1 MLWLRQVAAAAGVG
15 ELMESQ
21 VGSQQKF
28 SLRGRVHILKQI
40 NKFYAMKKE
49 RILFGNDHT

>member
-21 VGSQQKF
+21 VGSQQKL
-28 SLRGRVHILKQI
+28 SLRGRVYISKQI
-40 NKFYAMKKE
+40 NKFYAMKEE
-49 RILFGNDHT
+49 RILFCNDHT